1 MKQKIF
7 IITGATSGIGKAL
20 ALRLSKS
27 ESKLII
33 LSRDKKKGND
43 IAEKINNTFGSDT
56 ARFLSTDLSSI
67 DSVKETISIIH
78 SDYDKI
84 DCLINNAGARF
95 SEYKLSKDGYEMSFA
110 VNYLGPFLLTLS
122 LLDHL
127 KRADSA
133 QIINIISSAHELVN
147 NKLVNNDFKDV
158 TRPEVFDCM
167 MAYGKSKLALLHFT
181 YHLSSF
187 LNDSKIKVN
196 AFDPGAVATNL
207 GKYKILPPLIK
218 WILFR
223 MFRKDVILPQAS
235 AQHILSIIHDV
246 KFSEIRGQYIFRD
259 KIIRSSDFSYDKEV
273 SKELWDMGLKLTGI
287 DLKV

>member
-20 ALRLSKS
+20 ALRLSKPNN
-27 ESKLII
+27 KMIL
-33 LSRDKKKGND
+33 LSRDERKGKA
-43 IAEKINNTFGSDT
+43 IAAKINHASGSGT
-56 ARFLSTDLSSI
+56 ARFLSTDLSSF

-78 SDYDKI
+78 SDYNKI

-95 SEYKLSKDGYEMSFA
+95 DEYKLSKDGYEMSFA

-127 KRADSA
+127 KKADSA
-133 QIINIISSAHELVN
+133 QIINVISSAHELVN
-147 NKLVNNDFKDV
+147 NKLVNNDFKYV
-158 TRPEVFDCM
+158 ARPEVFDRM

-181 YHLSSF
+181 YYLSEY
-187 LNDSKIKVN
+187 LIDSNIKVN

-207 GKYKILPPLIK
+207 GKYKILPPLLK
-218 WILFR
+218 WVLFR
-223 MFRKDVILPQAS
+223 ILRKDVILPQAS
-235 AQHILSIIHDV
+235 AQHILSIINDV

-273 SKELWDMGLKLTGI
+273 SIELWDMGLKLTGI